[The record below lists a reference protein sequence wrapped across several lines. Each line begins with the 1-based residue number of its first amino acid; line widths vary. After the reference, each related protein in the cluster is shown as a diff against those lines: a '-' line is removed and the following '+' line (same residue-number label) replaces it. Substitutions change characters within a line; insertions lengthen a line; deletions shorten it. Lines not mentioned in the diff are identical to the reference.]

1 MNEDIKQALEV
12 LQRGGVILYPTDTVW
27 GLGCDATNAEAV
39 AKIYEIKRRSESK
52 SMIVLFD
59 CVQRVNGYLD
69 KVPEV
74 AYDMMELSDKPLTL
88 ILDGAKNM
96 AHNLI
101 ADDGSVGVRVTSE
114 EFSKQL
120 SARFKR
126 PIVSTS
132 ANISGEPTPTIFS
145 EISAEIVGAVD
156 YVVSYR
162 QDDVTSRKPSS
173 IIRLA
178 SNGNVKII
186 RE

>member
-39 AKIYEIKRRSESK
+39 AKVYSIKRRAESK

-59 CVQRVNGYLD
+59 CVQRINGYFD
-69 KVPEV
+69 KIPEV

-88 ILDGAKNM
+88 VLDGAKNM
-96 AHNLI
+96 ATNLI
-101 ADDGSVGVRVTSE
+101 AEDGTVGVRVTSE
-114 EFSKQL
+114 EFSKTL
-120 SARFKR
+120 CARFKR

-132 ANISGEPTPTIFS
+132 ANISGEATPAIFA
-145 EISAEIVGAVD
+145 EITEKIVGAVD
-156 YVVSYR
+156 YVVGYR
-162 QDDVTSRKPSS
+162 QDDNSRNKPSS